1 LIVQLNRKKR
11 MAEQGKEI
19 NKEIKANQEEKKKF
33 EKEKINIEQGFK
45 DFIQKMNED
54 ATLKLREFEE
64 NMKVK
69 EICRIMR
76 GKN

>member
-1 LIVQLNRKKR
+1 VQLNRKKR

>member
-1 LIVQLNRKKR
+1 
-11 MAEQGKEI
+11 MTEQEKEI
-19 NKEIKANQEEKKKF
+19 TNEIKANQEETKKF
-33 EKEKINIEQGFK
+33 EKEKIEIEQGFK

-76 GKN
+76 GGFGIGLPYRH